1 MRTQVGIQEKTAFV
15 AQGKKL
21 SGAAL
26 YSPIISIPATI
37 ELLLVRLRHLA
48 RLCSAKRHYAGLGF
62 AYNNNGSRTDAIS
75 TCLEEDPCQVGKT
88 IVLKLWYYEKE

>member
-1 MRTQVGIQEKTAFV
+1 MEGKRMGDERWVRARAQVGIQEKTAFV

-48 RLCSAKRHYAGLGF
+48 RLGNAK
-62 AYNNNGSRTDAIS
+62 
-75 TCLEEDPCQVGKT
+75 
-88 IVLKLWYYEKE
+88 